1 MSSKN
6 QSPLKWLL
14 QQFQLKP
21 GKPAIVYG
29 LRTLVILVAPIGVG
43 IIFGHPASSVVAV
56 MAAMF
61 VGMADVGGAY
71 RQKAA
76 AMSAATIGITV
87 ALLIGSLVGSNL
99 WLTIPTTFLVIF
111 IAGLAGLYGSTAS
124 TVSLVTSIMFVVSV
138 AKFGSSH
145 NLSTI
150 LLQCSLCLAGGV
162 WAMVMSLGLWVLR
175 PYAPVMEAVASC
187 YLTLSKFIE
196 SANET
201 RLTLEEQEEW
211 THKFLESEDTVTQA
225 LISTR
230 EIWSA
235 VWTGQDAVNL
245 RGNQL
250 LVLIEDAN
258 QIFNSIV
265 ALIELLVIAS
275 HRSPF
280 HQLHR
285 EIQQVIEQ
293 LAIALQMLS
302 KAIAKDKKNV
312 YLGDLDRAIEALEH
326 QWQVLRDSFKVATRS
341 QVIDRGINF
350 QTDEYLHL
358 ANINKIVANLKALAQ
373 QLRTDAKIVTDLQ
386 RGEAASIAKL
396 NIFRRTPPKRSS
408 IVETLRNN
416 LTFGSVPFCHALR
429 LALITTVAELIGLVL
444 KIPTGYWVTL
454 TAVVALK
461 PNFGGTSQTT
471 VQRILGTVLGGIIGI
486 TLVVLI
492 QNQLAIAVCL
502 LVLIV
507 AAWSMRPLSYTI
519 FVTLLTPIIILILNM
534 TGAGGWNIGLLRI
547 VDSVAG
553 GALAL
558 FGSYLLFPRW
568 ERHQLPA
575 QLSKTIRANIVYFQQ
590 VITNYLNPRQDA
602 SINAIRML
610 SHQAAL
616 ENANA
621 AAAAQRLCDDPRH
634 VRGEIEPVMTLM
646 LYIRGFFS
654 SVTTLA
660 EHHREFHT
668 EYQVTNLQ
676 PFADTI
682 AQVLENLAFSLEQ
695 GLPPQ
700 PLPVLT
706 IYLEAIHD
714 HIQEL
719 HTARL
724 SELTKNLRQV
734 TPTLQAV
741 REQTPVSTQ
750 LDRIAHEV
758 TIMHCAIARLQKGD

>member
-6 QSPLKWLL
+6 QPPLKWLL

-29 LRTLVILVAPIGVG
+29 LRTLVVLIAPIGVG
-43 IIFGHPASSVVAV
+43 ITVGHPAASVVAV

-76 AMSAATIGITV
+76 AMSAATIGVTV
-87 ALLIGSLVGSNL
+87 ALLIGSLVGSTL
-99 WLTIPTTFLVIF
+99 SIAVPTTFIVIF
-111 IAGLAGLYGSTAS
+111 LAGLAGLYGSTAA

-138 AKFGSSH
+138 AKFASP

-150 LLQCSLCLAGGV
+150 FLQCSLCLAGGV

-187 YLTLSKFIE
+187 YVTLSKFVE
-196 SANET
+196 SASVY
-201 RLTLEEQEEW
+201 RVREEQQEW
-211 THKFLESEDTVTQA
+211 AKEFLESQDTVIQA
-225 LISTR
+225 LTSTR
-230 EIWSA
+230 EVWSA
-235 VWTGQDAVNL
+235 VWTGHSLANL

-250 LVLIEDAN
+250 LVLIENAN

-265 ALIELLVIAS
+265 ALVELLVIAS
-275 HRSPF
+275 DRSPF
-280 HQLHR
+280 QQLHK

-302 KAIAKDKKNV
+302 KAIAFEKKNV

-326 QWQVLRDSFKVATRS
+326 QWQVLRS
-341 QVIDRGINF
+341 QFIERGVNF
-350 QTDEYLHL
+350 QTDDYFYF
-358 ANINKIVANLKALAQ
+358 ANINKIVTNFKALAQ
-373 QLRTDAKIVTDLQ
+373 QLRTDVQIVTDLQ
-386 RGEAASIAKL
+386 RGEPGSIAKL
-396 NIFRRTPPKRSS
+396 NISRPTPPKRSS

-416 LTFGSVPFCHALR
+416 LTFRSVIFRHALR
-429 LALITTVAELIGLVL
+429 LALITTVAELVASVL
-444 KIPTGYWVTL
+444 KVPTGYWVTL

-502 LVLIV
+502 LVLVV
-507 AAWSMRPLSYTI
+507 AAWSIRPLSYTI

-547 VDSVAG
+547 VDSIAG

-558 FGSYLLFPRW
+558 FGSYLLFPSW
-568 ERHQLPA
+568 ERQQLPA
-575 QLSKTIRANIVYFQQ
+575 QLSTTIRANIAYFQQ
-590 VITNYLNPRQDA
+590 VITNYLNRGQDA
-602 SINAIRML
+602 FINTIGML
-610 SHQAAL
+610 PDRAAL

-621 AAAAQRLCDDPRH
+621 AAAAQRLYGDPRH
-634 VRGEIEPVMTLM
+634 VRGEVEPVMTLI

-660 EHHREFHT
+660 EHQREFNA
-668 EYQVTNLQ
+668 EYQFTNLQ
-676 PFADTI
+676 AFASTI
-682 AQVLENLAFSLEQ
+682 VQVLENLASSLEQ

-714 HIQEL
+714 HIQQL
-719 HTARL
+719 HTARI
-724 SELTKNLRQV
+724 SELTKNPRQV

-741 REQTPVSTQ
+741 RQQTPVSTQ
-750 LDRIAHEV
+750 LDRIAREV
-758 TIMHCAIARLQKGD
+758 TIMHCAIARLQK

>member
-6 QSPLKWLL
+6 KSPLKWLL

-29 LRTLVILVAPIGVG
+29 LRTLVVLIAPIGVG
-43 IIFGHPASSVVAV
+43 ILVGHPGASVVAV
-56 MAAMF
+56 LAAMF

-71 RQKAA
+71 RQKAT
-76 AMSAATIGITV
+76 AMTAATIGVTV

-99 WLTIPTTFLVIF
+99 WLTIPTTFIVIF
-111 IAGLAGLYGSTAS
+111 IAGLAGLYGSTAA

-196 SANET
+196 SASET
-201 RLTLEEQEEW
+201 RLTLEEQKKW
-211 THKFLESEDTVTQA
+211 AKDFLESQDTVTQA

-250 LVLIEDAN
+250 LVLIEDAS

-265 ALIELLVIAS
+265 ALLELLVIAS
-275 HRSPF
+275 DRSRF
-280 HQLHR
+280 HQLQR
-285 EIQQVIEQ
+285 EIQQAIEQ

-312 YLGDLDRAIEALEH
+312 YFGDLDRAIEALEH
-326 QWQVLRDSFKVATRS
+326 QWQLLRT

-373 QLRTDAKIVTDLQ
+373 QLRNDAIIVTDLQ

-396 NIFRRTPPKRSS
+396 NISQRTLPKRSS

-416 LTFGSVPFCHALR
+416 LTFGSVTFRHALR
-429 LALITTVAELIGLVL
+429 LALVTTVAELLSSLL

-492 QNQLAIAVCL
+492 QNQLVITVCL
-502 LVLIV
+502 LLLIV

-519 FVTLLTPIIILILNM
+519 FVTLLTPIVILIINM

-547 VDSVAG
+547 VDSLAG
-553 GALAL
+553 GGLAL

-575 QLSKTIRANIVYFQQ
+575 QLSKTIRANIAYFQQ
-590 VITNYLNPRQDA
+590 VITNYLNPGHDA
-602 SINAIRML
+602 SINTIGML
-610 SHQAAL
+610 AHQAAL

-682 AQVLENLAFSLEQ
+682 VQVLENLASSLDQ

-700 PLPVLT
+700 SLPVLS
-706 IYLEAIHD
+706 IYLEAIHN
-714 HIQEL
+714 HIQQL
-719 HTARL
+719 HTARI

-758 TIMHCAIARLQKGD
+758 TIMHCAIVRLQKGLDY